1 MAVQMGTRRTLFPRY
16 RIDRSRGVRNSVE
29 KRGAGIVQPVEGRD
43 RLRPSVGM
51 TVNGVMPEDAPTQ
64 TTVLVPY
71 A

>member
-1 MAVQMGTRRTLFPRY
+1 MVL
-16 RIDRSRGVRNSVE
+16 
-29 KRGAGIVQPVEGRD
+29 GIVQPIEGRD
-43 RLRPSVGM
+43 KSRSSIGM